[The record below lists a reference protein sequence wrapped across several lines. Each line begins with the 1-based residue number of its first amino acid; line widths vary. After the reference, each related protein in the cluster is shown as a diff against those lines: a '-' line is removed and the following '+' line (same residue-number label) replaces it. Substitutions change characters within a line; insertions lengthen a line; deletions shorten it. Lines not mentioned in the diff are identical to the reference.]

1 MTPRPG
7 IPTIIEL
14 PLVSAG
20 EISGTLQREGGKPL
34 SGVDLELV
42 DKNGRVVKSTR
53 SEFDGFFLFEFIPYG
68 NYKLRVAPLSA
79 NIIGVVPELSGVA
92 ALGKTNGAV
101 DMGVIVARPVP
112 RMAGM
117 LAGENASAQG
127 P

>member
-1 MTPRPG
+1 M
-7 IPTIIEL
+7 IEL
-14 PLVSAG
+14 ALVSAG
-20 EISGTLQREGGKPL
+20 EIFGTLQREGGKPL

-68 NYKLRVAPLSA
+68 NYKVRVAPLSA

-92 ALGKTNGAV
+92 ALGKSSGTV
-101 DMGVIVARPVP
+101 DMGILIARPVP
-112 RMAGM
+112 RIAAMPNNGTA
-117 LAGENASAQG
+117 NAQA